1 MALAYTN
8 TVIELR
14 EISLKKRPSELYAI
28 SSKGTVP
35 VLVTIDKLVID
46 ESLEIMWWSLQNYS
60 NQSWLSQDNSNELEM
75 ININDTLFK
84 KWLDRYKY
92 HTRYPE
98 KSKEFYRDM
107 CKKILNSYESQ
118 LAENKYLINSRINIV
133 DIAIFPFVRQF
144 AHVDYDWF
152 KKNYNH
158 LQNWLEKMTNSD
170 LFNSVMKKYDTWET
184 DSNTV
189 IVKFN
194 K

>member
-14 EISLKKRPSELYAI
+14 EISLKDRPSELYEI

-46 ESLEIMWWSLQNYS
+46 ESLEIMLWSLQNFS
-60 NQSWLSQDNSNELEM
+60 NQSWLSKENSNELEM

-92 HTRYPE
+92 HTQYPE

-107 CKKILNSYESQ
+107 CKKILYSYENQ
-118 LAENKYLINSRINIV
+118 LTGNKYLINNRINIV